1 MKDVLKDKAFLKNI
15 GKLFGASFIAQLIP
29 FAALPIL
36 TRIYSPEDF
45 GFWAY
50 FLSLSGI
57 ISIVMTGNYEFA
69 IVLPK
74 DDSEALNVT
83 LGSISLV
90 IIIFTL
96 TLFTLPLFSGI
107 ISKSAG
113 LSDGGI
119 QFTIWVSVMSLSMAL
134 FRISGFWNNRNNR
147 FGRMG
152 AGNISR
158 SLSASSIQLFNG
170 FYFNVNYSGLAAGSV
185 LGYFTGFLFLSG
197 DLIKESIREWKN
209 ITAGS
214 LMIVMKRYKKF
225 PKFFMPSE
233 FMNFLSSN
241 VPVIFL
247 TNVFNAGITGL
258 YAVPH
263 KFINTP
269 MTMLGSSISQAYF
282 KKSNDIKNSG
292 GDLGP
297 ITSDIYRKLMNIGI
311 VPISVIAAYGDYIF
325 AFLLGTK
332 WEISGVYASLIAPW
346 MLMVFVASPISIVFA
361 TLEMQEV
368 SLKLNS
374 FLLFIRIL
382 SFVIGGLVFK
392 SAMIAIFLYGA
403 SGFIYWLYFSFYVI
417 KVSGGDRSG
426 IVKFS
431 ISRLLFV
438 MLPIILSRMLLN
450 V

>member
-1 MKDVLKDKAFLKNI
+1 MKDVLKDKVFLKNI
-15 GKLFGASFIAQLIP
+15 GKLFGSSFIAQLIP
-29 FAALPIL
+29 FAALPVL

-57 ISIVMTGNYEFA
+57 ISIIMTGNYEFA

-74 DDSEALNVT
+74 EDSEALNVT
-83 LGSISLV
+83 IGSISLV
-90 IIIFTL
+90 LLIFAL
-96 TLFTLPLFSGI
+96 TLLTLPLFSGM
-107 ISKSAG
+107 ISESAG
-113 LSDGGI
+113 LSQGAV
-119 QFTIWVSVMSLSMAL
+119 QFTIWISVMSLSMAL

-170 FYFNVNYSGLAAGSV
+170 FYLNVNYSGLAAGSV
-185 LGYFTGFLFLSG
+185 LGYFSGFLILSG
-197 DLIKESIREWKN
+197 DLIKQIIKQWKN
-209 ITAGS
+209 ITAAS
-214 LMIVMKRYKKF
+214 VMQVLKRYKKF
-225 PKFFMPSE
+225 PKYFMPSE

-292 GDLGP
+292 GDLGH
-297 ITSDIYRKLMNIGI
+297 ITSDIYRKLMNLGI

-325 AFLLGTK
+325 AFLLGDK

-382 SFVIGGLVFK
+382 SFVIGGFVFK

-403 SGFIYWLYFSFYVI
+403 SGFVYWLYFSFYVI
-417 KVSGGDRSG
+417 KVSGGDRSK
-426 IVKFS
+426 IVRFS
-431 ISRLLFV
+431 ISRLIFI